1 MQQISIMQKFLRIL
15 TIIGKFI
22 LGLLLAY
29 SIVFSIT
36 ATIAGFYAYRRGYDI
51 YKKLLQPV
59 QAVQK
64 LKDENPK
71 ETLYMAS
78 HKKVLNETDTASIL
92 LHRFIPLD
100 SIPQILIKAVLA
112 AEDDGFYVHPG
123 FDLVAILNAYEYN
136 KAKNRLKHGAST
148 LTQQMAKNFF
158 VGGEKKFTRKYHEL
172 AYTILMETIL
182 GKDRILELYLNYAQ
196 WGKNI
201 FGCEAASQH
210 YYQKSCSD
218 LSVDQAA
225 RLAAV
230 LAKPSR
236 LNPHYTKSILLKKRL
251 RVIGDNL
258 YRRHM
263 VNDSIYIHLSGTDS
277 MIHVIASQKK
287 KNAAKT
293 DSSQVPAPVQEPV
306 KTNRL
311 RF

>member
-1 MQQISIMQKFLRIL
+1 MKKSLTIL

-22 LGLLLAY
+22 LGLLIAY
-29 SIVFSIT
+29 AIVFSIT
-36 ATIAGFYAYRRGYDI
+36 MTIAGFYAYHRGYEL
-51 YKKLLQPV
+51 YKKTLQPV

-64 LKDENPK
+64 LKDENPI
-71 ETLYMAS
+71 ETLYMARNM
-78 HKKVLNETDTASIL
+78 KNLAETDTAAVL

-100 SIPQILIKAVLA
+100 SIPQILINAVLA

-136 KAKNRLKHGAST
+136 RAKNRLKHGAST

-158 VGGEKKFTRKYHEL
+158 VGGEKKFSRKYHEL

-182 GKDRILELYLNYAQ
+182 GKDRILELYMNYAQ

-201 FGCEAASQH
+201 FGCEAASQY
-210 YYQKSCSD
+210 YYQKSCVD

-230 LAKPSR
+230 LAKPSK
-236 LNPHYTKSILLKKRL
+236 LNPHYSKSILLKKRL

-258 YRRHM
+258 YMRHFI
-263 VNDSIYIHLSGTDS
+263 NDSIYTYLSGTDS
-277 MIHVIASQKK
+277 LIHVIASQKK
-287 KNAAKT
+287 KDSTKI
-293 DSSQVPAPVQEPV
+293 DSSQAQPSVQKPAET
-306 KTNRL
+306 KRL
-311 RF
+311 QF